1 MALNFNKYVQDGE
14 QFLKE
19 VAVEA
24 GNPADVAKAGRML
37 RAVLHAL
44 RNRLTPSASLQLIS
58 QFPMLIKA
66 IYVDG
71 WKISDEAKRLRHLG
85 DFIEAVREEGGPGLV
100 NDLISDKD
108 VEKAIHAVFK
118 VMKNHV
124 SEGEIED
131 ILLTLPLELRPLLAE
146 G

>member
-1 MALNFNKYVQDGE
+1 MALNFNKYIQDGE
-14 QFLKE
+14 KFLKE

-24 GNPADVAKAGRML
+24 GNPADVAKAGRIL
-37 RAVLHAL
+37 RAVLHTL